1 MTVREDTTTTGAA
14 PLAGRWDRL
23 EYELTRLL
31 TINGEVIA
39 YTVIFILA
47 VLTRFWDLGV
57 RVMSHDESLHTRY
70 SWNLYRGEGFSHTP
84 LMHGPLLFHM
94 TALSYLLFGD
104 TDFTSRIYP
113 AVVGI
118 IVVMMP
124 VLMRKWLGKVG
135 ALAASFFFLI
145 SPLILYYS
153 RYIRHDMP
161 AIFGAL
167 IMAVSAWR
175 YIEGRSFRY
184 LIALA
189 IGQAI
194 LYASKEVS
202 FIYIAIF
209 GSFLTLYFIA
219 RLLDVR
225 W

>member
-1 MTVREDTTTTGAA
+1 
-14 PLAGRWDRL
+14 
-23 EYELTRLL
+23 
-31 TINGEVIA
+31 
-39 YTVIFILA
+39 
-47 VLTRFWDLGV
+47 
-57 RVMSHDESLHTRY
+57 
-70 SWNLYRGEGFSHTP
+70 
-84 LMHGPLLFHM
+84 
-94 TALSYLLFGD
+94 
-104 TDFTSRIYP
+104 
-113 AVVGI
+113 
-118 IVVMMP
+118 
-124 VLMRKWLGKVG
+124 
-135 ALAASFFFLI
+135 
-145 SPLILYYS
+145 
-153 RYIRHDMP
+153 MP

-225 W
+225 WENPLWRRVFAGALIAVLLLGLALGVIQTAQGEGGILPGGAETGTAPWPTPARPPTSARRPRRSRRLRSCWLRRWGWRSSRQWPQS

>member
-1 MTVREDTTTTGAA
+1 
-14 PLAGRWDRL
+14 
-23 EYELTRLL
+23 
-31 TINGEVIA
+31 
-39 YTVIFILA
+39 
-47 VLTRFWDLGV
+47 
-57 RVMSHDESLHTRY
+57 
-70 SWNLYRGEGFSHTP
+70 
-84 LMHGPLLFHM
+84 
-94 TALSYLLFGD
+94 
-104 TDFTSRIYP
+104 
-113 AVVGI
+113 
-118 IVVMMP
+118 
-124 VLMRKWLGKVG
+124 
-135 ALAASFFFLI
+135 SFFFLI

-225 W
+225 WENPLWRRVFAGALIAVLLLGLALGVIQTAQGERSEERRAGKESRSGWPPHHEKRAGAEWRRGANTGRGVGSWR